1 MPEMNE
7 RIKELRKKHNLTLL
21 EVAEFLGVKEATVQ
35 RYESGSIKNIK
46 YDTIC
51 KLAELFDCD
60 PRYLVGWCSDIN
72 GTYASSIS
80 NSSVVTG
87 NNSTTVIVNNGKND
101 TLELSDQEAELLRV
115 FDSLNVKAQTLL
127 LSYAYELEEKFG
139 QK

>member
-60 PRYLVGWCSDIN
+60 PRYLVGWCNDIN